1 MDAFQLGN
9 ITSVFERFLITS
21 SDNVVDAFFDRWPV
35 DLIFRLRVLNTSIFC
50 VMEAYRVR
58 TWKPT
63 SVLSPFFADVRS
75 FLLMLDKCDG
85 VVSGS
90 QVVRLLQ
97 RRAFPDTGSDL
108 DIFLPRHGLMRMGQ
122 WLKWH
127 GYSYQPTGLKHTL
140 FDVEAIRSASVA
152 IGLNSDGTEAY
163 PCGRSASRFA
173 TYHFTRRV
181 TTPTPAGY
189 RSEDLM
195 VQLVVVEPAPVQY
208 IISNFHSSTLPSSSR
223 FCIISRYLPC
233 SGSNE
238 LVYREDGGLLVP
250 PLYVR

>member
-1 MDAFQLGN
+1 MDTFQRSNTL
-9 ITSVFERFLITS
+9 SPFERFLLTS
-21 SDNVVDAFFDRWPV
+21 PRKTVDAFFARWPV
-35 DLIFRLRVLNTSIFC
+35 DLIFRLRVLNTTIYC
-50 VMEAYRVR
+50 ALEAYRVR
-58 TWKPT
+58 TWNPVC
-63 SVLSPFFADVRS
+63 VLMPFFSDVRS
-75 FLLMLDKCDG
+75 FLSTLDKCDG

-90 QVVRLLQ
+90 QAVRLLQ
-97 RRAFPDTGSDL
+97 RHPFPDTGSDL